1 MYYLGL
7 ESRTRGENVYNDFEA
22 CLDDAAYIASRLSI
36 PIRVF
41 QMTPDKKSHLVE
53 VVQPNSHK
61 KPLLKRTFLDS
72 ESE

>member
-7 ESRTRGENVYNDFEA
+7 EARVRGENTYNDFNA
-22 CLDDAAYIASRLSI
+22 ILDDAAYIASRLSI
-36 PIRVF
+36 PIRIF
-41 QMTPDKKSHLVE
+41 KMTPDKKSHLVE
-53 VVQPNSHK
+53 VVQPNSTK